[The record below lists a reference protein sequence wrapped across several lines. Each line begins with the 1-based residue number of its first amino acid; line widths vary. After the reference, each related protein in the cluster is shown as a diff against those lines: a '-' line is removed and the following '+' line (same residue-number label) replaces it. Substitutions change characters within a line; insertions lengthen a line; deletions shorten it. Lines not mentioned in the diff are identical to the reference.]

1 MKIHFFIEF
10 RNLLIKYLLNFSEVE
25 EKKIY

>member
-10 RNLLIKYLLNFSEVE
+10 QDVSLAKVVE
-25 EKKIY
+25 RGSSLS